1 MMTTEIRTSSK
12 GGMVMRTFVR
22 NMILAAAVI
31 VMSTA
36 VADAQPGRR
45 YYVDAGWQF
54 NGTVGNGFVTRGNGW
69 GAYLE
74 GGYYVLPRI
83 AVGLFGSFNTNNDY
97 VPRQT
102 YMWENGEALTTDF
115 VNSIYQIPFGAT
127 LRYRFGWK
135 EFQPYVQAKLG
146 ANYAEEYAYMPVA
159 VMKDDQWG
167 FYASPEIGFTW
178 HPFHKS
184 NFGFQL
190 AAYYSYATNRSAA
203 FGLNGINNVGFKLGV
218 SF

>member
-1 MMTTEIRTSSK
+1 
-12 GGMVMRTFVR
+12 MRTFVR

-97 VPRQT
+97 V
-102 YMWENGEALTTDF
+102 
-115 VNSIYQIPFGAT
+115 

-190 AAYYSYATNRSAA
+190 AAYYSYATNRSRA
-203 FGLNGINNVGFKLGV
+203 FGLDGINNVGFKLGV

>member
-1 MMTTEIRTSSK
+1 
-12 GGMVMRTFVR
+12 MRTFIR
-22 NMILAAAVI
+22 TIILSAAIFTMAAV
-31 VMSTA
+31 S
-36 VADAQPGRR
+36 ADAQPGRR
-45 YYVDAGWQF
+45 FYVDAGWQF
-54 NGTVGNGFVTRGNGW
+54 NGTVGNDFATSGNGW

-74 GGYYVLPRI
+74 GGYYVLPRV

-97 VPRQT
+97 IPRRT
-102 YMWENGEALTTDF
+102 YVGTDGSALTTDL

-127 LRYRFGWK
+127 LRYRSSYK
-135 EFQPYVQAKLG
+135 VFQPYVQAKVG
-146 ANYAEEYAYMPVA
+146 ANYAEEYSYTHTMAA
-159 VMKDDQWG
+159 VDDQWG
-167 FYASPEIGFTW
+167 FYISPEIGFTW

-190 AAYYSYATNRSAA
+190 AAYYSYATNRSEA